1 MAKKRHKAEEKVV
14 FKKPDFDEKEYMRK
28 ELLNAKVGIITF
40 FYAIPFGVVSWQ
52 LTLADLSIFG
62 FLVVIMGILSLRYV
76 YPYLGVD
83 VEKFEKK
90 TWFGNGAVLVF
101 TWLSIWVL
109 LLNPPFSDMASPDI
123 TNVQVSGNDG
133 VNWTAA
139 PRDDLTGLT
148 LGGGPP
154 DNLAIKAKATD
165 NVGIRRVVMEVDGIP
180 YEVGAWAGEE
190 EHFFGRPF
198 DATPGDTIPV
208 VITAWDDAGHNA
220 TYSFNLRF

>member
-1 MAKKRHKAEEKVV
+1 MAKKRHKTEEKVV

-40 FYAIPFGVVSWQ
+40 FYALPYGIVSWQ
-52 LTLADLSIFG
+52 LTLANLSILG
-62 FLVVIMGILSLRYV
+62 FLAVIVGILSLRYV
-76 YPYLGVD
+76 YPYFGID
-83 VEKFEKK
+83 VEGFEKK

-133 VNWTAA
+133 VNWTKAV
-139 PRDDLTGLT
+139 RDEQT
-148 LGGGPP
+148 LVSLSGPP
-154 DNLAIKAKATD
+154 YNVAIKAKVTD
-165 NVGIRRVVMEVDGIP
+165 NVGIRRVVMEVNSTLF
-180 YEVGAWAGEE
+180 EVGAWAGEE

-198 DATPGDTIPV
+198 NANAGETIPV
-208 VITAWDDAGHNA
+208 VITAWDDAGHE
-220 TYSFNLRF
+220 TRYSFSLRF